1 MTFLTWLAHSPIAS
15 FLKVFGAGVLGWVL
29 MNGESLGLHPALAL
43 GLAAG
48 LPILI
53 NWLNPEYDNY
63 GRANVDEAS

>member
-1 MTFLTWLAHSPIAS
+1 MSILTWLAHSPIAS
-15 FLKVFGAGVLGWVL
+15 FFKVFGAGVLGWVL
-29 MNGESLGLHPALAL
+29 INADSLGLHPALAL

-63 GRANVDEAS
+63 GRSILDETD

>member
-15 FLKVFGAGVLGWVL
+15 FLKVFSAGILGWVL
-29 MNGESLGLHPALAL
+29 INADSLGLHPALAL

-48 LPILI
+48 LPIII

-63 GRANVDEAS
+63 GRAKPDETD